1 MSDQLLL
8 VFDGTTAARF
18 EEFHRRNP
26 TVYRTLVR
34 LAREWV
40 NSTGRNKVGIG
51 ALYEVARWQIAIDT
65 NDPDYKIN
73 NDFRAYYSR
82 LIMAQEP
89 DLADLFELRRSKA
102 DQFFEGQVA
111 S

>member
-1 MSDQLLL
+1 MTDQLLL

-18 EEFHRRNP
+18 DEFHRANP
-26 TVYRTLVR
+26 DVYRTLVR

-40 NSTGRNKVGIG
+40 NSTGRSKVGIG
-51 ALYEVARWQIAIDT
+51 ALYEVARWQIAIAT
-65 NDPDYKIN
+65 NDPDFKLN
-73 NDFRAYYSR
+73 NDFRAYFAR
-82 LIMAQEP
+82 MIMTQEP

-102 DQFFEGQVA
+102 DQWFQGQVA